1 MKKKLRINQFSKP
14 IASVMAVMLGM
25 LVGLIVLMI
34 TDPSKGWSG
43 FVTLLAG
50 SQPHGGLKAVGNILY
65 YATPIMLTGLGVAFS
80 FKAGVF
86 NIGGPGQF
94 IVGAFAA
101 VYTAITWTFL
111 PDFLR
116 WIVPCIC
123 ALLAG
128 AMWAFLPGL
137 LKAYF
142 NVNVVIS
149 TIMMNYVGMYIVNHL
164 TRTLIYD
171 SAKGQSQSVPPTG
184 QLPKVGLDTIF
195 PGSSVHIGIFIAIFM
210 ALLVHVILNMTVFGY
225 EIKACGMNPDAC
237 KYAGVNEKRNTISAM
252 MISGGIIGLGSALLY
267 LAATG
272 KHIIVVDKL
281 AAEGFN
287 GIAVALLA
295 GSSPIGVIISAIFVG
310 YITVG
315 GQYIQMFGFV
325 PEIIDIII
333 SVIIYFAAFVF
344 LIQGFLDKTQ
354 LNREARDEEGVKQ
367 E

>member
-1 MKKKLRINQFSKP
+1 MKKLFKTGGLSKLT
-14 IASVMAVMLGM
+14 ASLVAVALGM
-25 LVGLIVLMI
+25 LVGLIVLLV
-34 TDPSKGWSG
+34 TNPATGWNG
-43 FVTLLAG
+43 FLILLMG
-50 SQPHGGLKAVGNILY
+50 SQPYGGIKAVGNILY
-65 YATPIMLTGLGVAFS
+65 YATPILLTGLGVAFA

-94 IVGAFAA
+94 IVGAFVSILAA
-101 VYTAITWTFL
+101 IKLTFL
-111 PDFLR
+111 PGFLR
-116 WIVPCIC
+116 WAVPC
-123 ALLAG
+123 LLALVAG
-128 AMWAFLPGL
+128 ALWAFIPGL

-149 TIMMNYVGMYIVNHL
+149 TIMMNYIGMYIVNYL
-164 TRTLIYD
+164 TRLLIYN
-171 SAKGQSQSVPPTG
+171 ANKGESQSVPSAG
-184 QLPKVGLDTIF
+184 QLPKAGLDTIF
-195 PGSSVHIGIFIAIFM
+195 PGSSVHIGILIAIVM
-210 ALLVHVILNMTVFGY
+210 AIIIHVLLNKTVFGY

-237 KYAGVNEKRNTISAM
+237 KYAGVNEKRNTISAI
-252 MISGGIIGLGSALLY
+252 MISGGIIGLGGALLY

-295 GSSPIGVIISAIFVG
+295 GSSPLGVIISSIFVG

-315 GQYIQMFGFV
+315 GSYIQRFGFV
-325 PEIIDIII
+325 PEIVDIII

-344 LIQGFLDKTQ
+344 LIQGFMEKRMLE
-354 LNREARDEEGVKQ
+354 RERKEES